1 MPPEIRRVCE
11 GEIELRAGD
20 GGSGDGDGRNFSG
33 YAAVFNQPTQI
44 SGWEGTFNERMS
56 KGAFKK
62 TLRDREPVMQF
73 DHGRDTRV
81 GSVPIG
87 HFTNIREDD
96 HGLAVE
102 ARLFDNPVVEPVRQ
116 AIEAKAV
123 RGMSIKFH
131 VTKERWRDNAGKL
144 VKPDEL
150 GQLLYEPGER
160 GPLDREIREVRLLEA
175 GPVVHP
181 AYPGTSA
188 NVRSAEGEDERVER
202 MAANYRET
210 FEDEESEERDD
221 AEATEEVT
229 EEREEETEGAEDDAE
244 RAAKAEADKAK
255 AKEPYGDVKYADPGY
270 QKDGKKRY
278 PIDTKEHVVAAWD
291 YINKGSNADK
301 YSSGDLAKVKSAIK
315 SAAKKF
321 GVTID
326 SEKKSSDAEA
336 NAEVTD
342 AQNGTACAGQSGDTE
357 EERAKSPE
365 NNTKS
370 AQTQRKAEKKMP
382 KTLDELIA
390 RQAEIEA
397 RLAELGEIES
407 RSDDQ
412 DEEFDA
418 LADERT
424 ANMDAQKR
432 INARLDVLKSLASS
446 GSSEKGSDHAPAFH
460 RDRGGDIY
468 DLAEIRKMA
477 YSGDDFLAR
486 VDDNAKRAIERAK
499 FGVKDKAA
507 SQERVAEL
515 LETVDTE
522 DRTLAKRLLL
532 TGSEEYE
539 RAFTKVLRM
548 GTDALCTAEERA
560 ALVRA
565 ASVPQALGT
574 DGAGGYAVP
583 FQLDPTVILTSAGVV
598 NPIRQLARVE
608 QIVGKEWQGV
618 TSAGA
623 SVSRGAEGAEA
634 PDSGFTLA
642 QPVVRTNRV
651 QGFVAFN
658 IEIDL
663 SWNALRSEI
672 TRLLVDAKGREENSF
687 ITGDGSGVNPNGVL
701 GTFSGTGV
709 TVGTTDMFAV
719 EDVYALEEALDPRW
733 EPNASWLAHKT
744 VYNKIRQF
752 SPNGQGSNFWVTL
765 GDGRPPRLLDY
776 ADYRSSAMPSLATGL
791 TTGQTNKFMLFGDFS
806 QFLIVDRIGMTVEL
820 IPNLLGANGRPT
832 GQRGVYAVWMNNS
845 KILVPGAFVALK
857 NG

>member
-11 GEIELRAGD
+11 GTIELRAG
-20 GGSGDGDGRNFSG
+20 GGSDDGDGRNFTG

-73 DHGRDTRV
+73 DHGRDSRV

-131 VTKERWRDNAGKL
+131 VTKERWRDNSGKL

-188 NVRSAEGEDERVER
+188 SVRSAEGEDERIER

-210 FEDEESEERDD
+210 FEDEESEERDET
-221 AEATEEVT
+221 EATEKVA
-229 EEREEETEGAEDDAE
+229 EEREETEEVEETEEE
-244 RAAKAEADKAK
+244 ETRE
-255 AKEPYGDVKYADPGY
+255 EE
-270 QKDGKKRY
+270 
-278 PIDTKEHVVAAWD
+278 T
-291 YINKGSNADK
+291 
-301 YSSGDLAKVKSAIK
+301 
-315 SAAKKF
+315 
-321 GVTID
+321 
-326 SEKKSSDAEA
+326 SETE
-336 NAEVTD
+336 EVED
-342 AQNGTACAGQSGDTE
+342 AQNGTARAGQGDDT

-365 NNTKS
+365 TNTKS
-370 AQTQRKAEKKMP
+370 AQTQRKAETKMP

-397 RLAELGEIES
+397 RLAELGEVES
-407 RSDDQ
+407 RSDEQ
-412 DEEFDA
+412 DEEFDT
-418 LADERT
+418 LADERSSVI
-424 ANMDAQKR
+424 DAQKR
-432 INARLDVLKSLASS
+432 VQARLDVLKSLAAS
-446 GSSEKGSDHAPAFH
+446 GSTEQGSDKGAPAFH
-460 RDRGGDIY
+460 RERTASEIY
-468 DLAEIRKMA
+468 DVAEIRKLS

-486 VDDNAKRAIERAK
+486 VDDNAKRAVERAK
-499 FGVKDKAA
+499 YGVRDKAA
-507 SQERVAEL
+507 SQEHVTEL
-515 LETVDTE
+515 LENIDTE

-548 GTDALCTAEERA
+548 GSDALCTADERA

-598 NPIRQLARVE
+598 NPIRDLARVE

-623 SVSRGAEGAEA
+623 TVSRGAEGAEA
-634 PDSGFTLA
+634 PDSGFSLA
-642 QPVVRTNRV
+642 QPTVRTNRV

-687 ITGDGSGVNPNGVL
+687 ITGDGTGVNPGGVL
-701 GTFSGTGV
+701 GTFGGTTV
-709 TVGTTDMFAV
+709 TVGTTDSFTSV
-719 EDVYALEEALDPRW
+719 DPYNLEAALDPRW
-733 EPNASWLAHKT
+733 EPNASWLGHKT
-744 VYNKIRQF
+744 VYNAIRQF

-765 GDGRPPRLLDY
+765 GDGTPPRLLDY
-776 ADYRSSAMPSLATGL
+776 PDYRSSAMPTLAASTATGVTDPFL
-791 TTGQTNKFMLFGDFS
+791 LFGDFS
-806 QFLIVDRIGMTVEL
+806 NFMIVDRIGMTVEL

-845 KILVPGAFVALK
+845 KVLVPGAFVALA

>member
-11 GEIELRAGD
+11 GTIELRAG
-20 GGSGDGDGRNFSG
+20 GGSDDGDGRNFTG

-188 NVRSAEGEDERVER
+188 NVRSAEGEDERIER

-210 FEDEESEERDD
+210 FEDEESEERDETETTET
-221 AEATEEVT
+221 AEAEVV
-229 EEREEETEGAEDDAE
+229 EEREEE
-244 RAAKAEADKAK
+244 
-255 AKEPYGDVKYADPGY
+255 
-270 QKDGKKRY
+270 
-278 PIDTKEHVVAAWD
+278 
-291 YINKGSNADK
+291 
-301 YSSGDLAKVKSAIK
+301 
-315 SAAKKF
+315 
-321 GVTID
+321 
-326 SEKKSSDAEA
+326 
-336 NAEVTD
+336 AEVEETEESEERDETSETEETQVED
-342 AQNGTACAGQSGDTE
+342 AQEGTARAGQSGDTE
-357 EERAKSPE
+357 ERAESPE
-365 NNTKS
+365 TNKS
-370 AQTQRKAEKKMP
+370 AQTQRKAGIKMP

-397 RLAELGEIES
+397 RLAELGEVES
-407 RSDDQ
+407 RSDEQ

-424 ANMDAQKR
+424 AVIDAQKR
-432 INARLDVLKSLASS
+432 VKARLEVLKSLAES
-446 GSSEKGSDHAPAFH
+446 GSSEQGSNKAPEFH
-460 RDRGGDIY
+460 RDRSGEIY
-468 DLAEIRKMA
+468 DLAEIRKMS

-486 VDDNAKRAIERAK
+486 VDDYSKRAVERAK
-499 FGVKDKAA
+499 FGAKDKAA
-507 SQERVAEL
+507 AAEHVSEL

-642 QPVVRTNRV
+642 QPTVRTNRV

-672 TRLLVDAKGREENSF
+672 TRLLVDAKGREEDSF
-687 ITGDGSGVNPNGVL
+687 ITGDGSTGQQPGGVL
-701 GTFSGTGV
+701 GSLTGSAV
-709 TVGTTDMFAV
+709 TVATTDAFAV

-776 ADYRSSAMPSLATGL
+776 PDYRSSAMPSLSTGL

-820 IPNLLGANGRPT
+820 IPNLLGSNGRPT

-845 KILVPGAFVALK
+845 KILVPGAFKALA